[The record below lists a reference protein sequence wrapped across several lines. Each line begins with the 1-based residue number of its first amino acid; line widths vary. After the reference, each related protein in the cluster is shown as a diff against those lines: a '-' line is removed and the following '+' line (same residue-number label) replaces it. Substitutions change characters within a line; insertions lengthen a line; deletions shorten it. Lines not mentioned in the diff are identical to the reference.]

1 MLQWDGKRT
10 AAAPRSASNYHV
22 SPHDYHLMEPVSNR
36 DVEKEKHHISGLL
49 SLANFIACDPGRTTF
64 IHERFDR
71 LAARDMLY
79 LQSEFA

>member
-1 MLQWDGKRT
+1 
-10 AAAPRSASNYHV
+10 
-22 SPHDYHLMEPVSNR
+22 MEPVSNR